1 MREDWIGIELDEI
14 TVFALGGDWG
24 KAEDFQDENFD
35 AAYCIRGAEFK
46 NWDVDFGKTASLR
59 KLKKN
64 SIEKRNLVLGDILVE
79 ISGGGPEQPVG
90 RTEVIS
96 QSVLN
101 NFNGSKLVCTN
112 FLRLIRLSKFANSEF
127 TNWYLKYFYSTG
139 KITDYQAGSNN
150 LRNLKFNK
158 YLTLGIP
165 IAPIPEQRAIV
176 AKIEELF
183 SDLDK
188 GIADLKKAQ
197 DQLKV
202 YRQAVLKKAFEGE
215 LTKEWREQQTDLP
228 TADEFLEQ
236 IKEERQKHY
245 EQQIENWKEAL
256 KAWEENGKEG
266 KKPGKPKKLKYFDI
280 SVDVYG
286 KLPES
291 YKQFTWFSLGNLFI
305 ESPQNGLY
313 EPASKYGSG
322 TSIIRIDSFYD
333 GHILNNEEFKRVE
346 LSKSDIKRYS
356 LNENE
361 ILVNRVNSIEYLGK
375 CGLVKQLNETTVFE
389 SNIMRLKILNS
400 CINSQYITL
409 FLSSALGEREI
420 RRFAKHAVNQASI
433 NQTDVSLTPIPICT
447 LEEQEQVVKEAS
459 TCLSVCEKVEESITV
474 SLVKAKALRQ
484 SILKKAFE
492 GTLLSEEEIAACKAA
507 PDYEPASVLL
517 EKIKA
522 EKKKK

>member
-1 MREDWIGIELDEI
+1 MREDWVECILDDLLVFMTNGSSAKQFEEEVGLPISRIETIWDEKI
-14 TVFALGGDWG
+14 
-24 KAEDFQDENFD
+24 DFNRVKYVKESEP
-35 AAYCIRGAEFK
+35 EFIEKYRIIK
-46 NWDVDFGKTASLR
+46 NDILLSHINSDSHLGKTAIFKDDKKFFIHGINLLKLRPSPQINADLLLHQFRFKKIKGDFIAAAQRAVNQSSINQR
-59 KLKKN
+59 KLKAF
-64 SIEKRNLVLGDILVE
+64 EFILP
-79 ISGGGPEQPVG
+79 S
-90 RTEVIS
+90 
-96 QSVLN
+96 L
-101 NFNGSKLVCTN
+101 
-112 FLRLIRLSKFANSEF
+112 A
-127 TNWYLKYFYSTG
+127 
-139 KITDYQAGSNN
+139 
-150 LRNLKFNK
+150 
-158 YLTLGIP
+158 
-165 IAPIPEQRAIV
+165 EQRAIV
-176 AKIEELF
+176 AKIEALF

-188 GIADLKKAQ
+188 GIADLKTAQ
-197 DQLKV
+197 AQLKV

-409 FLSSALGEREI
+409 FLSSVLGEREI
-420 RRFAKHAVNQASI
+420 RGFAKHAVNQASI

-447 LEEQEQVVKEAS
+447 LEEQEQVVKEVS